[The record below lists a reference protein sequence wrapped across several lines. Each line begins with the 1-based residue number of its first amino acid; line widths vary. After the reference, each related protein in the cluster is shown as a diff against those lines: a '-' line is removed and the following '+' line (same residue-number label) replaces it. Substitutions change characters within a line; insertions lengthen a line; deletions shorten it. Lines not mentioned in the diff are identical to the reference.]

1 MHSRLAVATQIAS
14 TISSREFE
22 LSAATLAV
30 FSVDVQQ
37 EQREG
42 IAAVRTE

>member
-1 MHSRLAVATQIAS
+1 M
-14 TISSREFE
+14 SSREFE

-30 FSVDVQQ
+30 FSIDVQQ

-42 IAAVRTE
+42 SAAVRAE